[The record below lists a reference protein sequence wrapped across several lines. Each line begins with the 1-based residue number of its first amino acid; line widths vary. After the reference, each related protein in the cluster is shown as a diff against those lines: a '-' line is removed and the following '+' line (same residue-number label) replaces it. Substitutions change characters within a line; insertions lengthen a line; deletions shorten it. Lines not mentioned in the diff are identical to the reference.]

1 MSKRINATFDD
12 DTYAIISKMAAKENV
27 KDSEIVRK
35 YFLEG
40 IKLQVS
46 DDNIDFITSIIRT
59 QLKDVMQPNIDR
71 ICSLIAKTCV
81 SSAQSS
87 FLNAEAIAKFVPQD
101 RQEDVNEVYEKAR
114 LKAIAYTKKKVND
127 LI

>member
-12 DTYAIISKMAAKENV
+12 ETYEIIAKMAAKENTS
-27 KDSEIVRK
+27 DSEIVRK

-46 DDNIDFITSIIRT
+46 DDNIDFITNIIRT
-59 QLKDVMQPNIDR
+59 QLKDVMQPNVDR

-87 FLNAEAIAKFVPQD
+87 FLTAETIAKFVPTD
-101 RQEDVNEVYEKAR
+101 RQADVNEVYEKAR
-114 LKAIAYTKKKVND
+114 LKAIEYTKTKIND
-127 LI
+127 L

>member
-12 DTYAIISKMAAKENV
+12 NTYEIISKMAAKENV
-27 KDSEIVRK
+27 TDSEIVRK

-46 DDNIDFITSIIRT
+46 DDNIDLITNIIRT

-81 SSAQSS
+81 SSAQATY
-87 FLNAEAIAKFVPQD
+87 LTAETIAKFVPQD
-101 RQEDVNEVYEKAR
+101 LQVDVNEVYEKAR
-114 LKAIAYTKKKVND
+114 LKAIEYTKKKVND
-127 LI
+127 IL